1 MAIYGTVVLE
11 DSEITFTCDEN
22 CVAHWTIRD
31 TFLKTEES
39 KHGPQ
44 KDFLAALAIA
54 VHNDGEPD
62 FNKDYPAAE
71 SIQGNIRWI
80 P

>member
-1 MAIYGTVVLE
+1 MIAGHIRLE
-11 DSEITFTCDEN
+11 DLVINFEVLYDTNEVYYTITDL
-22 CVAHWTIRD
+22 VADMVERHTV
-31 TFLKTEES
+31 
-39 KHGPQ
+39 PQ
-44 KDFLAALAIA
+44 AKFFKALAIA

-62 FNKDYPAAE
+62 YRLDYPDAE